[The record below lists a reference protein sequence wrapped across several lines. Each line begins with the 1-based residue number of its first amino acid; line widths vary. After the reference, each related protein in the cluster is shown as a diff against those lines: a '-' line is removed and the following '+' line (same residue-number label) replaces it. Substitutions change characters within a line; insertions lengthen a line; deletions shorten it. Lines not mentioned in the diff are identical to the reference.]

1 VATDGMLSIV
11 LGDRHP
17 LFQEAVRSVL
27 EGEPDLHVVAT
38 AGDGNRA
45 IAEAER
51 HRPHIALL
59 SANLLNCDGFSATAL
74 IRRRVPTCRVVILAG
89 DRDNV
94 TLARAIE
101 AGAGG
106 YLPQDCPL
114 TEVIAALHAVHRG
127 DVLIPPNM
135 LGELIERLSGR
146 HNGRDQARR
155 LVSSLTRREREILG
169 LLAQGADN
177 EAMADE
183 LFISPQTARTHVQN
197 VLAKLGVHSRLEA
210 AAFVNRHALREEL
223 ELASTKRHGRA
234 PSLLD
239 AGAGLSHRKHR
250 ASPGHPL
257 QGLPLGGVKRPA
269 PASS

>member
-27 EGEPDLHVVAT
+27 EGEPDLRVVAT

-45 IAEAER
+45 IVEAER
-51 HRPHIALL
+51 HQPHVALL

-74 IRRRVPTCRVVILAG
+74 IRSRVPTCRVVILAG

-94 TLARAIE
+94 ALARAIE
-101 AGAGG
+101 AGASG

-114 TEVIAALHAVHRG
+114 TEVIAAIHAVDRG

-135 LGELIERLSGR
+135 LGDLIERLAGR
-146 HNGRDQARR
+146 HNGREHARR
-155 LVSSLTRREREILG
+155 LVASLTRREREILG
-169 LLAQGADN
+169 LLAHGADN
-177 EAMADE
+177 DAMAEE

-223 ELASTKRHGRA
+223 AVALRHGRPA
-234 PSLLD
+234 SLID
-239 AGAGLSHRKHR
+239 PGVGISHRKHR
-250 ASPGHPL
+250 ASPGHSL
-257 QGLPLGGVKRPA
+257 QGTPLGAIKRPA
-269 PASS
+269 PVTN